1 MTLVS
6 GGFSGAAVSQRTRR
20 CDADHNASRKQPHFW
35 VEFAQVPCG
44 QRLPRMRE
52 RDWARGQTTSITE
65 WGAFDPLVIDC
76 YHNGAGWS
84 SLVARWAHNPKV
96 GGSNPPPATKIRLIL
111 NGFRYEFGGRFCVWS
126 QFRQIL
132 GNEFLIQKCPDL
144 LGDTHVVRGY
154 EMGVAQGGFGIDVT
168 EPFLTDRH
176 RCPKR
181 IEQCRV
187 TVPESV
193 GSSASAVGSL

>member
-44 QRLPRMRE
+44 QRLPRLRE

-96 GGSNPPPATKIRLIL
+96 GGSNPPPATITGQRSRSQLIENRRPILFLRGFRLICGPACFRPGKPRRDQML
-111 NGFRYEFGGRFCVWS
+111 NSVLPYAIAISEKMSTASRRHSLAFS
-126 QFRQIL
+126 S
-132 GNEFLIQKCPDL
+132 
-144 LGDTHVVRGY
+144 
-154 EMGVAQGGFGIDVT
+154 
-168 EPFLTDRH
+168 DR
-176 RCPKR
+176 
-181 IEQCRV
+181 
-187 TVPESV
+187 
-193 GSSASAVGSL
+193 